1 MVNPLRCPLRYLV
14 FDYTAA
20 YLKPIGKTCKANF
33 KDYPD
38 INNLAF
44 CYVIRYKWI
53 SDNGSFP
60 GYEKLNKKTAKTG

>member
-1 MVNPLRCPLRYLV
+1 MPPLLQKVRWTKGVRL
-14 FDYTAA
+14 
-20 YLKPIGKTCKANF
+20 
-33 KDYPD
+33 

-60 GYEKLNKKTAKTG
+60 GYEKLNKQTAKTG